1 MAYARRVWGGVWCGV
16 CVCVYER
23 ERCRQEALIK
33 KGKPETKKGH
43 KRYIF
48 YSLLLL

>member
-1 MAYARRVWGGVWCGV
+1 MAYARRGGGVAW